1 MRNEAGSRAAPRRP
15 SIMGV
20 RLVTEGRAILSAFPE
35 CCVTMRRFLKIQEK
49 LNDIKP
55 SIEYSLAMATPSPV
69 PSADPDSTAVLTKA
83 VIRAAALLELTQRN
97 VAETL
102 GLSGP
107 TASRLFTGKYRLSP
121 TRSKEWELAVLFVR
135 LFRSLDALWG
145 HDATGRTWLRTYNT
159 ALGAEPLE
167 MMRTA
172 TGLVRV
178 VDYLDHA
185 RGRV

>member
-1 MRNEAGSRAAPRRP
+1 MS
-15 SIMGV
+15 
-20 RLVTEGRAILSAFPE
+20 
-35 CCVTMRRFLKIQEK
+35 
-49 LNDIKP
+49 
-55 SIEYSLAMATPSPV
+55 
-69 PSADPDSTAVLTKA
+69 
-83 VIRAAALLELTQRN
+83 QRQ

-107 TASRLFTGKYRLSP
+107 TASRLFAGKYRLSP

-145 HDATGRTWLRTYNT
+145 HEGTGRAWLETYNT
-159 ALGAEPLE
+159 ALGASPLDLIK
-167 MMRTA
+167 TA

>member
-1 MRNEAGSRAAPRRP
+1 MGARTPQP
-15 SIMGV
+15 SE
-20 RLVTEGRAILSAFPE
+20 LPE
-35 CCVTMRRFLKIQEK
+35 E
-49 LNDIKP
+49 
-55 SIEYSLAMATPSPV
+55 SG
-69 PSADPDSTAVLTKA
+69 VLTKA
-83 VIRAAALLELTQRN
+83 VTRAAGLLGLTQRQ

-121 TRSKEWELAVLFVR
+121 TRAKEWEMAVLFVR

-145 HDATGRTWLRTYNT
+145 HEGTARAWLESYNT
-159 ALGAEPLE
+159 ALGAAPLE
-167 MMRTA
+167 LIKSA
-172 TGLVRV
+172 AGLVRV

>member
-1 MRNEAGSRAAPRRP
+1 MVARKPRP
-15 SIMGV
+15 SG
-20 RLVTEGRAILSAFPE
+20 
-35 CCVTMRRFLKIQEK
+35 
-49 LNDIKP
+49 
-55 SIEYSLAMATPSPV
+55 SPDE
-69 PSADPDSTAVLTKA
+69 SSVLTRA
-83 VIRAAALLELTQRN
+83 VTRAAALLGLNQRQ

-121 TRSKEWELAVLFVR
+121 TRAKEWELAVLFVR

-145 HDATGRTWLRTYNT
+145 HEGTARAWLDSYNT
-159 ALGAEPLE
+159 ALGAAPLE
-167 MMRTA
+167 LIRSA
-172 TGLVRV
+172 AGLVRV